1 MSRWTR
7 KPAVQRA
14 LARVLAGYVRFCVR
28 TTRWRW
34 EGREQAELVW
44 ASGEGVVVCFWHGR
58 LLLCPAMWPLD
69 KAQEARALVSLS
81 ADGEFI
87 AQALDQLGF
96 PAIRGSAA
104 KKTDP
109 AKAKGGAAAFRDAL
123 KWIRSGGAMGI
134 TPDGPRGPA
143 QVMTEGPPM
152 LAGMSGAP
160 ALLMGLACRPCI
172 RLKSWDRSVVPL
184 PFGRGAVV
192 VEGPIRVERDTA
204 AAAMEPLARVWSERL
219 TAATE
224 QAEAMLR

>member
-7 KPAVQRA
+7 RPGVQRA
-14 LARVLAGYVRFCVR
+14 LARVLSGYVRFCVS

-69 KAQEARALVSLS
+69 KAQEARSLVSLS

-104 KKTDP
+104 KKSDP

-152 LAGMSGAP
+152 LTGMSGAP

-172 RLKSWDRSVVPL
+172 RLNSWDRSVVPL

-192 VEGPIRVERDTA
+192 VEGPIRVERDTP

-224 QAEAMLR
+224 RAEALLR

>member
-1 MSRWTR
+1 
-7 KPAVQRA
+7 VQRA

-34 EGREQAELVW
+34 EGREQAELIW
-44 ASGEGVVVCFWHGR
+44 AGGEGVVVCFWHGR

-204 AAAMEPLARVWSERL
+204 AAAMEPLARVWSDRL

>member
-7 KPAVQRA
+7 RPGVQRA

-28 TTRWRW
+28 TIRWRW
-34 EGREQAELVW
+34 EGREQAELIW
-44 ASGEGVVVCFWHGR
+44 AGGEGVVVCFWHGR

-204 AAAMEPLARVWSERL
+204 AAAMEPLARVWSDRL

>member
-1 MSRWTR
+1 VSRWTR
-7 KPAVQRA
+7 RPGVQRA

-34 EGREQAELVW
+34 EGREEAELVW

-58 LLLCPAMWPLD
+58 LL
-69 KAQEARALVSLS
+69 VSLS

-87 AQALDQLGF
+87 AQALDRLGF

-143 QVMTEGPPM
+143 LVMTEGPPM

-172 RLKSWDRSVVPL
+172 RLKTWDHTVVPL

-192 VEGPIRVERDTA
+192 VEGPIRVERETA
-204 AAAMEPLARVWSERL
+204 AAAMEPLARVWSARL

-224 QAEAMLR
+224 RAEALLR

>member
-7 KPAVQRA
+7 RPGVQRA

-34 EGREQAELVW
+34 EGREEAELVW

-204 AAAMEPLARVWSERL
+204 AAAMEPLARVWSDRL